1 MEMSTMSTEVRR
13 RRRLS
18 LASFGVT
25 IIAIALVVIVV
36 QVVGHQAG
44 DLYSKVSAG
53 LSL

>member
-1 MEMSTMSTEVRR
+1 
-13 RRRLS
+13 
-18 LASFGVT
+18 
-25 IIAIALVVIVV
+25 VVIVV